1 MILGPYAKAKVFD
14 EIHVWSPSVD
24 IDDAWIPV
32 KEFAKG
38 LKESSFHS
46 EWDEKAMYEIMDRQ
60 KARIKELKAA
70 KSKKPMPQIL
80 VVCDDFADRP
90 DIMHSASNILTTLF
104 IRGRHLYTSCWISSQ
119 VLSSIHPVAR
129 KNFRFML
136 VWRLRNKKELVD
148 SLLYEL
154 SALFPLPVLL
164 EMYETATGD
173 EPHSWWYIDLMAKKK
188 EDMMFIRFEHKMVLN
203 NKPNDA
209 LDPARLEDGGV
220 LGQRA
225 GADADAPA
233 GP

>member
-1 MILGPYAKAKVFD
+1 MALKRPEEKKWNSRKVEAPFPPAPGSGCFLAPSGQGKTTTLISMILGPYAKAKVFD

-46 EWDEKAMYEIMDRQ
+46 EWDEKAMHEIMDRQ
-60 KARIKELKAA
+60 KGRIKDLKAA

-80 VVCDDFADRP
+80 VVIDDFADRP
-90 DIMHSASNILTTLF
+90 DVMHSASNVLTTLF

-154 SALFPLPVLL
+154 SALFPSPVLL

-173 EPHSWWYIDLMAKKK
+173 SHTASGTSISW
-188 EDMMFIRFEHKMVLN
+188 R
-203 NKPNDA
+203 
-209 LDPARLEDGGV
+209 R
-220 LGQRA
+220 RRRT
-225 GADADAPA
+225 
-233 GP
+233 